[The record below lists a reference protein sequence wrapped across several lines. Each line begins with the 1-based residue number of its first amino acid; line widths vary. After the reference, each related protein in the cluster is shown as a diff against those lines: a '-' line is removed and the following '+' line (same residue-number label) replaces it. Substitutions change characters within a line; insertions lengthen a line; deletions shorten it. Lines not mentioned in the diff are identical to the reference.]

1 MRYYGGGIGHLNN
14 APLQQADPLPPDSSD
29 EVAVPE
35 GEETNTER
43 DAARDGPTQ
52 DVIMRDEEPEVAEDD
67 DDDGDDE
74 ASTDPENYDHSKH
87 NDESEDEDSEGSTSS
102 SDEEDSS
109 GYASP

>member
-14 APLQQADPLPPDSSD
+14 SLPRQADSLDSNSSKAD
-29 EVAVPE
+29 EPE
-35 GEETNTER
+35 GEENIEE
-43 DAARDGPTQ
+43 DAARDAEPQ

>member
-14 APLQQADPLPPDSSD
+14 SLPRQADSLDSNSSKAD
-29 EVAVPE
+29 EPE
-35 GEETNTER
+35 GEENIEE
-43 DAARDGPTQ
+43 DAARDAEPQ

-87 NDESEDEDSEGSTSS
+87 NDESEDEDSDGRNGS

-109 GYASP
+109 GYD